1 MTLYLSKLSLNHRSR
16 QVQSELRDPY
26 EMHRTLSRAFGDDRA
41 QYAEARCLFRV
52 EEAPDN
58 RSVPVLVQSSMEPDW
73 SYLDAVPGYICEPPL
88 TKPLAPQFATGQRLA
103 FRLRANPTV
112 KRDGKRLGLYKDE
125 ECLNWLTRKAGESG
139 FSIVRVAAT
148 PAEKL
153 MCRHDKG
160 LATLSSVRF
169 DGLLT
174 VIDPERLAQTLRAGI
189 GAAKGFGFGLL
200 SLARG

>member
-52 EEAPDN
+52 DEPPDN
-58 RSVPVLVQSSMEPDW
+58 RSIPVLVQSSTKPDW
-73 SYLDAVPGYICEPPL
+73 TYLDTVSGYLWDPPL
-88 TKPLAPQFATGQRLA
+88 TKPFAPVFATGQQLA

-139 FSIVRVAAT
+139 FTIIRVAAT
-148 PAEKL
+148 PAEKRV
-153 MCRHDKG
+153 CRHDKG
-160 LATLSSVRF
+160 AATLSSVRF
-169 DGLLT
+169 DGALI
-174 VIDPERLAQTLRAGI
+174 VSDPERLAETLRSGI